1 MIPLSVRVGG
11 ASISRRVDDLMF
23 RKTVHGTAEI
33 GFNFAADLTADEF
46 DAYERVYVYDGTTA
60 DTIAEARLEEPGRT
74 LDDQGQRWDASAIGE
89 VARATDRAVSV
100 IYVDSTFDGFE
111 QTASTPASRSVGV
124 STVPTPGDTPG
135 PDALVMQFSPGNPI
149 GNGATAG
156 MFYYRFA
163 NIGERIGGFGYDHW
177 DGSTNSRYRDQA
189 LTRNSVTGG
198 AWETAR
204 NTIWSATRD
213 PITPAS
219 AGSQFTA
226 GADILNLRIQ
236 RVAGGATVIRADN
249 VWGAFVD
256 VWVRGLLKDQHG
268 TDITGAG
275 TYSNG
280 YVLAH
285 EVVADMLG
293 RGLLPYDADNAVIDA
308 SADHQFDQLSFVDG
322 ATVEQILA
330 ALMEMLPD
338 YYWQVGP
345 SDHFSGLPSFTW
357 RRWPTTVRYEL
368 SVKGGVNLPGGDAD
382 RYNQVSVRWKDKREQ
397 AHTSVYTAGTTIA
410 GVFVPPVPE
419 LDAQDLVREPE
430 PIDLSDVTGSQ
441 ANADQAALEF
451 LLAHGTPPTAG
462 TVTVADKAYDNDL
475 GRYVQPYE
483 IEPGHLGR
491 VCELGSEAEDLF
503 ATARDGRSVFR
514 IVGMTWTAS
523 ENKAEVELDAPQRSD
538 ENLLAEQIAKR
549 EPKR

>member
-275 TYSNG
+275 AYSNG

-285 EVVADMLG
+285 EVVADLLG
-293 RGLLPYDADNAVIDA
+293 RGVLPYDADSAVIDA
-308 SADHQFDQLSFVDG
+308 TATHQFDQLSWPNG
-322 ATVEQILA
+322 ATVEQILE

-345 SDHFSGLPSFTW
+345 RDRVTGKSSFTW
-357 RRWPTTVRYEL
+357 RKWPTNVRYEL
-368 SVKGGVNLPGGDAD
+368 SLRDGVNLPGADAD
-382 RYNQVSVRWKDKREQ
+382 RYNRVTIRWVDKRGQ
-397 AHTSVYTAGTTIA
+397 TRTRTYSAGTTIA

-419 LDAQDLVREPE
+419 LDAAGLVREPE
-430 PIDLSDVTGSQ
+430 LIDLSDETGSDG
-441 ANADQAALEF
+441 NADQAAVEF
-451 LLAHGTPPTAG
+451 LLAHGTPPASG
-462 TVTVADKAYDNDL
+462 TVQVAGKCYDNDL

-491 VCELGSEAEDLF
+491 IAELGDSADDLA
-503 ATARDGRSVFR
+503 ATARDGKSVFR
-514 IVGMTWTAS
+514 IVSMTYTAS
-523 ENKAEVELDAPQRSD
+523 ENSTSLELDAPQRD
-538 ENLLAEQIAKR
+538 DQTLLAKLISKR